1 MTREEIKAYVDKI
14 ENSSLE
20 NVSEVLP
27 SINLYNIDL
36 IMSKICEVLAEN
48 INILRKLNNENDK
61 NELNEEIL
69 ELLKKYYI
77 CVHYLD
83 AQAEFIHDSHNGH
96 KVIFAKTPAG
106 NPYFKID
113 LNNVPTE
120 VYGEVKSTLNG
131 ILNGIDMS
139 DNTKFKYYSG
149 SDYSQKILEF
159 KGFQVRIFTTKL
171 KGNILCVIGLD
182 IKKSDCDKKINSN
195 LRKRLSTAR
204 KHIESLRKAMNDP
217 TQKQE
222 LLLDSEIILNDI
234 MNILNK
240 GVVEDVEMLFP
251 SDEELESLVP
261 YNEISLNNE
270 ENNLSENL
278 SKESLDSEIL
288 SNEMV
293 ESVEKKS
300 LTDNT
305 TLLDGSITSGLD
317 SPIIPSTSKKVKRR
331 GRGLGKKTIARN
343 QIMVSLK
350 GLNLEELMKIQNFI
364 TKLKMNKDLN
374 ETIGNIYEGFY
385 NMSDEQIREFENSI
399 KYFKYDDVGRSK

>member
-1 MTREEIKAYVDKI
+1 MTEEEIKAYVNRI
-14 ENSSLE
+14 ENTPLE
-20 NVSEVLP
+20 KVREVLP
-27 SINLYNIDL
+27 SFNLYNVDL
-36 IMSKICEVLAEN
+36 VMSKICEVLAEN
-48 INILRKLNNENDK
+48 VNILRRLNNENDK
-61 NELNEEIL
+61 NELKDDIL

-77 CVHYLD
+77 CVNYLD
-83 AQAEFIHDSHNGH
+83 VQSERIHNSNGH

-106 NPYFKID
+106 NTYFKVD
-113 LNNVPTE
+113 LDDVPKE
-120 VYGEVKSTLNG
+120 AYGEVKSTLEG
-131 ILNGIDMS
+131 ILNGVDMS
-139 DNTKFKYYSG
+139 DSTKFKYYSG

-182 IKKSDCDKKINSN
+182 IKKTDWEKKLSSN
-195 LRKRLSTAR
+195 LRKRLSVSR
-204 KHIESLRKAMNDP
+204 KHIEDLRKAMNDP
-217 TQKQE
+217 ERKQE
-222 LLLDSEIILNDI
+222 ILLDSEIILNDI

-278 SKESLDSEIL
+278 FRKPLDFEIL

-305 TLLDGSITSGLD
+305 TLSEGSITSGLD

>member
-1 MTREEIKAYVDKI
+1 MTEEEIKAYVNRI
-14 ENSSLE
+14 ENTPLE
-20 NVSEVLP
+20 KVREVLP
-27 SINLYNIDL
+27 SFNLYNVDL
-36 IMSKICEVLAEN
+36 VMSKICEVLAEN
-48 INILRKLNNENDK
+48 VNILRRLNNENDK
-61 NELNEEIL
+61 NELKDDIL

-77 CVHYLD
+77 CVNYLD
-83 AQAEFIHDSHNGH
+83 VQSERIHNSNGH
-96 KVIFAKTPAG
+96 KVVFAKTPAG

-171 KGNILCVIGLD
+171 KENILCVIGLD

-240 GVVEDVEMLFP
+240 GVVDDVEMLFP

-278 SKESLDSEIL
+278 SRKPLDFEIL

-305 TLLDGSITSGLD
+305 TLSEGSITSVLD

>member
-1 MTREEIKAYVDKI
+1 MTEEEIKAYVNRI
-14 ENSSLE
+14 ENTPLE
-20 NVSEVLP
+20 KVREVLP
-27 SINLYNIDL
+27 SFNLYNVDL
-36 IMSKICEVLAEN
+36 VMSKICEVLAEN
-48 INILRKLNNENDK
+48 VNILRRLNNENDK
-61 NELNEEIL
+61 NELKDDIL

-77 CVHYLD
+77 CVNYLD
-83 AQAEFIHDSHNGH
+83 VQSERIHNSNGH
-96 KVIFAKTPAG
+96 KVVFAKTPAG

-113 LNNVPTE
+113 LNNVPIE

-278 SKESLDSEIL
+278 SRKPLDFEIL
-288 SNEMV
+288 SKMV

-305 TLLDGSITSGLD
+305 TLLDGSITSVLD

>member
-1 MTREEIKAYVDKI
+1 MTEEEIKAYVNRI
-14 ENSSLE
+14 ENTPLE
-20 NVSEVLP
+20 KVREVLP
-27 SINLYNIDL
+27 SFNLYNVDL
-36 IMSKICEVLAEN
+36 VMSKICEVLAEN
-48 INILRKLNNENDK
+48 VNILRRLNNENDK
-61 NELNEEIL
+61 NELKDDIL

-77 CVHYLD
+77 CVNYLD
-83 AQAEFIHDSHNGH
+83 VQSERIHNSNGH
-96 KVIFAKTPAG
+96 KVVFAKTPAG

-240 GVVEDVEMLFP
+240 EAVEDSDEVEMLFP
-251 SDEELESLVP
+251 SDEELQALVKYEEVPDKEKSIITEDLESPL
-261 YNEISLNNE
+261 EIMEPAE
-270 ENNLSENL
+270 EP
-278 SKESLDSEIL
+278 K
-288 SNEMV
+288 
-293 ESVEKKS
+293 
-300 LTDNT
+300 
-305 TLLDGSITSGLD
+305 
-317 SPIIPSTSKKVKRR
+317 IIVPSTSKKVKKRT
-331 GRGLGKKTIARN
+331 RGLGKKTIARN
-343 QIMVSLK
+343 EIMSSLK
-350 GLNLEELMKIQNFI
+350 GFSLDELMQIQNFI
-364 TKLKMNKDLN
+364 TKLKMDKELSD
-374 ETIGNIYEGFY
+374 TIGNIYEGFLK
-385 NMSDEQIREFENSI
+385 MSDEQTQEFESSI
-399 KYFKYDDVGRSK
+399 KDFKHDNIGRSR

>member
-1 MTREEIKAYVDKI
+1 MTEEEIKAYVNRI
-14 ENSSLE
+14 ENTPLE
-20 NVSEVLP
+20 KVREVLP
-27 SINLYNIDL
+27 SFNLYNVDL
-36 IMSKICEVLAEN
+36 VMSKICEVLAEN
-48 INILRKLNNENDK
+48 VNILRRLNNENDK
-61 NELNEEIL
+61 NELKDDIL

-77 CVHYLD
+77 CVNYLD
-83 AQAEFIHDSHNGH
+83 VQSERIHNSNGH

-251 SDEELESLVP
+251 SGEELESLVP

-278 SKESLDSEIL
+278 SKESLDFEIL

-305 TLLDGSITSGLD
+305 TLLDGSITSVLD

>member
-36 IMSKICEVLAEN
+36 TMSKICEVLAEN

-61 NELNEEIL
+61 NELKDDIL

-83 AQAEFIHDSHNGH
+83 DQAEFIHDSHNGH

-217 TQKQE
+217 ERKQE
-222 LLLDSEIILNDI
+222 ILLDSEIILNDI

-240 GVVEDVEMLFP
+240 EAVEDSDEVEMLFP
-251 SDEELESLVP
+251 SDEELQALVKYEEVPDKEKSIITEDLESPL
-261 YNEISLNNE
+261 EIMEPAE
-270 ENNLSENL
+270 EP
-278 SKESLDSEIL
+278 K
-288 SNEMV
+288 
-293 ESVEKKS
+293 
-300 LTDNT
+300 
-305 TLLDGSITSGLD
+305 
-317 SPIIPSTSKKVKRR
+317 IIVPSTSKKVKKRT
-331 GRGLGKKTIARN
+331 RGLGKKTIARN
-343 QIMVSLK
+343 EIMSSLK
-350 GLNLEELMKIQNFI
+350 GFSLDELMQIQNFI
-364 TKLKMNKDLN
+364 TKLKMDKELSD
-374 ETIGNIYEGFY
+374 TIGNIYEGFLK
-385 NMSDEQIREFENSI
+385 MSDEQTQEFESSI
-399 KYFKYDDVGRSK
+399 KNFKHDNIGRSR

>member
-1 MTREEIKAYVDKI
+1 MTEEEIKAYVNRI
-14 ENSSLE
+14 ENTPLE
-20 NVSEVLP
+20 KVREVLP
-27 SINLYNIDL
+27 SFNLYNVDL
-36 IMSKICEVLAEN
+36 VMSKICEVLAEN

-83 AQAEFIHDSHNGH
+83 DQAEFIHDSHNGH

-251 SDEELESLVP
+251 SDEELQALVKYEEVLDKEESIITEDL
-261 YNEISLNNE
+261 
-270 ENNLSENL
+270 
-278 SKESLDSEIL
+278 ESPLETM
-288 SNEMV
+288 EPA
-293 ESVEKKS
+293 EKPK
-300 LTDNT
+300 
-305 TLLDGSITSGLD
+305 
-317 SPIIPSTSKKVKRR
+317 IIVPSTAKKVKKRT
-331 GRGLGKKTIARN
+331 RGLGKKTIARN
-343 QIMVSLK
+343 EIMSSLK
-350 GLNLEELMKIQNFI
+350 GFSLDELMQIQNFI
-364 TKLKMNKDLN
+364 TKLKMDKELSD
-374 ETIGNIYEGFY
+374 TIGNIYEGFFK
-385 NMSDEQIREFENSI
+385 MSDEQTQEFESSI
-399 KYFKYDDVGRSK
+399 KDFKHDNIGRSR